1 MTSER
6 ESAALDHL
14 NDTPDRMDEGAEGF
28 APKLTEAVVQSKRRV
43 HVPDIERVRQRHTT
57 LRVSHRLFKQRRERG
72 IAAYD
77 AVERDHV
84 SGWQG
89 SSRFYEVRFDEM
101 HGARASAA
109 ICLRRSGRDVRRGR
123 IDANGA
129 LDATLEQLKR
139 QGSDTTPDIE
149 EFAARLTRL
158 DDQVA
163 KEPRCHARPIVAIT
177 LQVAIRELP
186 IEM

>member
-1 MTSER
+1 M
-6 ESAALDHL
+6 
-14 NDTPDRMDEGAEGF
+14 
-28 APKLTEAVVQSKRRV
+28 
-43 HVPDIERVRQRHTT
+43 
-57 LRVSHRLFKQRRERG
+57 
-72 IAAYD
+72 
-77 AVERDHV
+77 
-84 SGWQG
+84 
-89 SSRFYEVRFDEM
+89 
-101 HGARASAA
+101 
-109 ICLRRSGRDVRRGR
+109 RRGR

-158 DDQVA
+158 DDQVV
-163 KEPRCHARPIVAIT
+163 KEPRCQARPIVAIT